1 MLEHVR
7 ERGLMESMGEG
18 LFAGIARTP
27 DGGRGLDGVVARSDG
42 YWNPFEEAMLEEL
55 GLVASVNPSRR

>member
-1 MLEHVR
+1 
-7 ERGLMESMGEG
+7 MESMGEG